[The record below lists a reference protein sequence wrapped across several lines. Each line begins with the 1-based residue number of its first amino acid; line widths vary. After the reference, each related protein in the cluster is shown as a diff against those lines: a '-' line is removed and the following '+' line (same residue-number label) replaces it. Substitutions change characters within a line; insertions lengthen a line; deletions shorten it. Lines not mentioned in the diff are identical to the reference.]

1 MKTRGRTLIINEN
14 EKLIMFEYVESFEN
28 EEEEFEFFRKFLI
41 IFKKKIC
48 LNKIAEIF
56 IKNS

>member
-1 MKTRGRTLIINEN
+1 MKTRGRTLIIDEN

-41 IFKKKIC
+41 IFKKK
-48 LNKIAEIF
+48 F
-56 IKNS
+56 V